1 MCKNIS
7 WQQHNWSLV
16 QYVLYGNIKQTQV
29 DSTKKGAVAVVQYIK
44 NDNISDTA
52 ITLPINLQ
60 QFVKNTAKMQ

>member
-7 WQQHNWSLV
+7 WQYNWSLV
-16 QYVLYGNIKQTQV
+16 QYVLYGKIKQTQV

-44 NDNISDTA
+44 NDSISDTA